1 MGKFLKV
8 WSKRGGKLLAN
19 TIDILK
25 DAQKNKYAVA
35 AFSIYNLETAQAAIN
50 VANQEQQPVIL
61 AVGERYF
68 STVDV
73 EGFSMFIK
81 TLVQKSNVPI
91 GLHLDHAYKKESII
105 RAIKNG
111 FTSVMFDGSKY
122 PFEENVRLTK
132 EVAEIAHLAEISIE
146 AEIGSLARG
155 AFSDEEE
162 GSGTLTNPTLAEEFV
177 KETNIDFLAAAIGTV
192 HGLYI
197 SDPKIDL
204 TLLEQIRER
213 VSVPLVLHGGSDTPD
228 RELREVIERGICKIN
243 INTDISVEAMKF
255 LKGSLKDD
263 DYPHLSFVME
273 EMQKVMEK
281 RMTKMVRLFK
291 G

>member
-1 MGKFLKV
+1 MWKFFKV
-8 WSKRGGKLLAN
+8 CLKRGGKLLAN

-61 AVGERYF
+61 AIGERYF

-81 TLVQKSNVPI
+81 TLAQKSNVPI

-111 FTSVMFDGSKY
+111 FTSVMFDGSKH

-132 EVAEIAHLAEISIE
+132 EVAEIAHLAKISIE

-162 GSGTLTNPTLAEEFV
+162 GSGTLTNPLLAEEFV
-177 KETNIDFLAAAIGTV
+177 KETNVDFLAAAIGTV

-197 SDPKIDL
+197 SDQKIDL
-204 TLLEQIRER
+204 ALLEQIRER

-228 RELREVIERGICKIN
+228 YEIREVIERGICKIN

-255 LKGSLKDD
+255 LKGPLEDE

-281 RMTKMVRLFK
+281 RMAKMVRLFK